1 MPFSSNDDQIKK
13 TTRKERKGSLA
24 KLNPKDS
31 RAQKFIK
38 AKGSKVQ
45 DETLNIYLGKGRY
58 TSFKVADLLKK
69 LAPFLNEERL
79 VCEA

>member
-1 MPFSSNDDQIKK
+1 MLFSSNEDQIKK
-13 TTRKERKGSLA
+13 TTRKERKQSLA
-24 KLNPKDS
+24 KLNPKNT
-31 RAQKFIK
+31 RAKKFIK

-45 DETLNIYLGKGRY
+45 DESLNIYLGKGRY

-69 LAPFLNEERL
+69 LAPFIDKERI